1 MRKIPKVALFFE
13 TSAVNDRRIV
23 RGIVKYS
30 SHCGPWLFYS
40 KMHPFYM
47 LQGRNVWREKIL
59 PELHVWNP
67 DGIIAHASSNKVKDL
82 IELGTPIILQ
92 ALTEP
97 LGLPSS
103 TLGDQNQTV
112 AEMGAEYLLELG
124 FTNYGFCGFPRV
136 YWSEE
141 RSKAFAERIYRAG
154 FKPHVYKSPK
164 SRQQAFIEEDRRV
177 LSDWLRSL
185 PKPVA

>member
-47 LQGRNVWREKIL
+47 LQGRNVWHGKIL

-97 LGLPSS
+97 LGLSDLEGGCITISNLGALGVESFIPIVVPGQCSILGIGQVTDTCVPNDGGFES
-103 TLGDQNQTV
+103 RKLMNITLSVDHKV
-112 AEMGAEYLLELG
+112 ANGTYAAQFLELVKELLED
-124 FTNYGFCGFPRV
+124 T
-136 YWSEE
+136 ST
-141 RSKAFAERIYRAG
+141 FA
-154 FKPHVYKSPK
+154 
-164 SRQQAFIEEDRRV
+164 
-177 LSDWLRSL
+177 
-185 PKPVA
+185 